1 MRNIN
6 EESLNSL
13 GQVAKNILEILHLDS
28 VLDAQDEE
36 DRKGIS
42 LWGFE
47 DKNNRYFF
55 NYILFSNKSKSGVIS
70 VDPNWISCTTHT
82 SVVLSAFKMA
92 CLAYYP
98 SKIEYKGCVWNRI
111 DLFNKKIKKIGN

>member
-47 DKNNRYFF
+47 DKNNRY
-55 NYILFSNKSKSGVIS
+55 ILNCIFCLVIRVRAELYLSIQTEYHAQHILQSFSQPLKWLV
-70 VDPNWISCTTHT
+70 
-82 SVVLSAFKMA
+82 
-92 CLAYYP
+92 
-98 SKIEYKGCVWNRI
+98 
-111 DLFNKKIKKIGN
+111 